1 MSSVCYVTLPA
12 AGTFI
17 GATVTAIVYTTLST
31 TGEIAAAA
39 AGTGIELTGSVL
51 ALGTELIAGSLA
63 GNTVRTMAKTY
74 GAVTRPA
81 ISQGSKLGALGLSVL
96 AGTIAAVGTTAVVNS
111 GSYLYS
117 CYEEYKQKNKPQE
130 AITFDYSDEENGD
143 IINIS
148 SPECNNSLI
157 KSL

>member
-1 MSSVCYVTLPA
+1 MSNVCYVTLPA
-12 AGTFI
+12 AGTVI
-17 GATVTAIVYTTLST
+17 AATVTAIVYTTLST

-51 ALGTELIAGSLA
+51 ALGTDYIAGTLA
-63 GNTVRTMAKTY
+63 GNTVRNMAKTY

-96 AGTIAAVGTTAVVNS
+96 AGTVAAVTTTAVVNS

-117 CYEEYKQKNKPQE
+117 CYEEYKQKNMPQE
-130 AITFDYSDEENGD
+130 AIKFDYSQEESGD

-148 SPECNNSLI
+148 SPEYNNSLI
-157 KSL
+157 KSP